1 MAAEK
6 NFENK
11 IKSFLKEEG
20 CWEVKYF
27 ANAFTPSGIPDILAC
42 IGGYFV
48 GIEVKAQNGT
58 PSDLQLEN
66 VAEINKAGGFAF
78 VLYPSAFEEFKKFV
92 IDLKRDCF
100 NRNRIPEIWK

>member
-58 PSDLQLEN
+58 PSDLQLDN

-92 IDLKRDCF
+92 IDLKHDCF